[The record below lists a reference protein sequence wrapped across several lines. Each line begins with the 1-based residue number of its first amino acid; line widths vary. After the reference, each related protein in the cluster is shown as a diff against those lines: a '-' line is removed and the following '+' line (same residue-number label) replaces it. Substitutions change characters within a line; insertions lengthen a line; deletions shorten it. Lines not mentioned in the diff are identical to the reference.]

1 MTNQNPLLMRRLSV
15 LLAVFTLVVCSCS
28 EESIQLRD
36 GKDVRKAHVKPGDP
50 VSELIHTYYGP
61 AQQLG
66 DGIVKSYYSELHDGT
81 PVEIGVK
88 ISLKGLNDLP
98 TEEHEYG
105 YYLALHPKAAETG
118 FTFIGFGW
126 NPHGHEPPGV
136 YEIPHFDVH
145 FYFVP
150 MEDVLSIAPGD
161 LAGFN
166 NHPAPMYQP
175 PMYFAPPGGVPQM
188 GAHWVD
194 LLAPEFNGGTFT
206 KTFIYGSFDG
216 KFTFY
221 EPMVTLDYLLS
232 QPDETIPIRLPGAFQ
247 EDGYHPTDYRI
258 TYDSKTRSYTVA
270 IINLTQHEGE

>member
-1 MTNQNPLLMRRLSV
+1 MRRLNV
-15 LLAVFTLVVCSCS
+15 LLAVSSLVVWSCS
-28 EESIQLRD
+28 EEPIQLRNGD
-36 GKDVRKAHVKPGDP
+36 DVRSANLNAGKT
-50 VSELIHTYYGP
+50 VSDLIHTYYGP
-61 AQQLG
+61 AQKLG
-66 DGIVKSYYSELHDGT
+66 DGIVKSYYKEQHDGT
-81 PVEIGVK
+81 PLEIGVN
-88 ISLKGLNDLP
+88 ISLKGLEDLP

-136 YEIPHFDVH
+136 YDIPHFDVH

-150 MEDVLSIAPGD
+150 KEDVLSIEADD

-166 NHPAPMYQP
+166 NHPASIYQP

-206 KTFIYGSFDG
+206 RTYIYGSFDG
-216 KFTFY
+216 KFIFY
-221 EPMVTLDYLLS
+221 EPMVTLGYLLS
-232 QPDETIPIRLPGAFQ
+232 KPDETIPVRLPGAFQ
-247 EDGYHPTDYRI
+247 EDGYHPTAYRI
-258 TYDSKTRSYTVA
+258 TYDSKTRSYTIA
-270 IINLTQHEGE
+270 IINLTEHEGE